1 MKKIIEIFSQY
12 RGLSKSAYVIF
23 FGRMITNMGAF
34 IWPLLTLIMKD
45 KMGYSPS
52 TIAYI
57 FLAVG
62 ALFLPANIIGG
73 KLADKFNKKKLIII
87 FDCISIFFFILCAFF
102 EPGNWMMAF
111 FILAG
116 LFANMEGP
124 AFEALVMEVT
134 KPKERERVYSLMY
147 LGHNLGFMFGAAIG
161 GLLFA
166 NFLSLAF
173 ILDGIT
179 TLLSTILIIMFV
191 KVINTD
197 ELGAQ
202 EKNEYEEK
210 IEHGTKVGT
219 ILKGRPSIL
228 IQLIV
233 FFFGAFIYD
242 QWNFV
247 LPMYMT
253 DLFGRDLGSKYF
265 GFLSSFNAFVVI
277 VFTPLIT
284 YVVNKFHELP
294 KVFIGQFL
302 IGASF
307 LIIIN
312 QPAYYIFFIMMFF
325 FTVGEIVNMLGSSPF
340 MSRRVPASHRG
351 RVNSFRHISYF
362 VGSALGRVI
371 MGWIL
376 EATDYSV
383 TFAAIATLGIMT
395 TGIVGYNYF
404 LDKRI
409 FPKLYEKKVS
419 SGNNGISLEEY
430 DV

>member
-1 MKKIIEIFSQY
+1 MRKMIAIFSQY
-12 RGLSKSAYVIF
+12 KGLSRSAYVIF
-23 FGRMITNMGAF
+23 IGRMVTNMGAF
-34 IWPLLTLIMKD
+34 IWPLMTLIMKD
-45 KMGYSPS
+45 KMGYSPA

-87 FDCISIFFFILCAFF
+87 FDLISFVFFVLCAFI
-102 EPGNWMMAF
+102 EPGQLMLAF
-111 FILAG
+111 FIIAG

-124 AFEALVMEVT
+124 AYEALVMEVT
-134 KPKERERVYSLMY
+134 KPNEREKVYSLMY

-173 ILDGIT
+173 ILDGLT
-179 TLLSTILIIMFV
+179 TISSTILIILFV
-191 KVINTD
+191 KVIHID
-197 ELGAQ
+197 ELGVH
-202 EKNEYEEK
+202 EKNEYEDK
-210 IEHGTKVGT
+210 VEHETKVAA
-219 ILKGRPSIL
+219 ILRERPSIGV
-228 IQLIV
+228 QLIV
-233 FFFGAFIYD
+233 IFFASFVYD
-242 QWNFV
+242 QWNFA

-253 DLFGRDLGSKYF
+253 DLFGGDLGSKYY
-265 GFLSSFNAFVVI
+265 GFLASFNAFVVI
-277 VFTPLIT
+277 AFTPIIT
-284 YVVNKFHELP
+284 YLIDRLHELP

-307 LIIIN
+307 LIIIK
-312 QPAYYIFFIMMFF
+312 QPAYYIFFVMMFF

-351 RVNSFRHISYF
+351 RVNGFRNISYF

-376 EATDYSV
+376 QATDYSV
-383 TFAAIATLGIMT
+383 TFAVIATIGIMT
-395 TGIVGYNYF
+395 TVIVVYNYF

-409 FPKLYEKKVS
+409 FPKLYEQKV
-419 SGNNGISLEEY
+419 ICDLETETN
-430 DV
+430 